1 MRLKYMSEQEY
12 NSGSIKILR
21 GINAV
26 RKRPGMY
33 IGETNRKGLHHLIY
47 EIVDNSVDEA
57 LAGHANKIDITF
69 HDDNSVSIS
78 DNGRGIPTG
87 IHPEEGV
94 SSATLVFTELHSG
107 GKFGGGGYKVSG
119 GLHGVGACVTNALS
133 DYLEVVIRQKGKVHY
148 QRFEKGVPVDLM
160 KEIRDM
166 RDDEH
171 DGTTVRFK
179 PDATMFP
186 EAFEEDPDEGID
198 LDPSYIMDRM
208 KRTTYLTKKLAINI
222 IDKDGKETHFYSENG
237 LIDLIKDNSKDQIEH
252 EIDDEN
258 PLYITEPFLFEGSGF
273 GSDVEIAFCYL
284 NKFFK
289 QNINSFANNIFTEQG
304 GTHVQGFEKAMTKVV
319 NEYAASHMESN
330 QVFIKEDVLEGIN
343 AAISFKTEEPKF
355 SDQTKKKLSAGEGHK
370 LTYSVVKE
378 ELSRFFEENP
388 EIAKTIVNKT
398 INSKKVREN
407 YESARKKIR
416 REQSMNRLG
425 GLPGKL
431 ADCQSRDLE
440 ESEIFIVEGDSAG
453 GSAKQARSRKT
464 QAILPLKGK
473 ILNTSKS
480 DNTKLENSE
489 EVRSLITAL
498 KTDYDENYNHEKLRY
513 GKIIIMTDADVDGA
527 HIAVLLLTF
536 FINKM
541 PQLVK
546 EGRIFLAMPPLY
558 VLKKRSG
565 KGDYNYIFDD
575 EELDKKY
582 PNGIPDGYDKQ
593 RFKGLGEMNPEQLWE
608 TTMNPETRS
617 LMRVEYKEEYKN
629 DVYKIFDDLMGKD
642 VEKRRSFI
650 MENALKADI
659 DI

>member
-1 MRLKYMSEQEY
+1 MNEQEY

-33 IGETNRKGLHHLIY
+33 IGETNRKGLHHLIH

-57 LAGHANKIDITF
+57 LAGYANQIDVLF
-69 HDDNSVSIS
+69 HDDNSVSIT

-87 IHPEEGV
+87 IHPEEGI
-94 SSATLVFTELHSG
+94 SSATLVFSELHSG
-107 GKFGGGGYKVSG
+107 GKFGDGGYKVSG

-133 DYLEVVIRQKGKVHY
+133 DYLEVTIRQKGKVFF
-148 QRFEKGVPVDLM
+148 QRFEKGIPVNELS
-160 KEIRDM
+160 EIRDM
-166 RDDEH
+166 KDDEIN
-171 DGTTVRFK
+171 GTTVRFQ
-179 PDATMFP
+179 PDKTMFP
-186 EAFEEDPDEGID
+186 EAFEEDPDEGIE
-198 LDPSYIMDRM
+198 LNPELILERM
-208 KRTTYLTKKLAINI
+208 KRTTYLTKKLRINI
-222 IDKDGKETHFYSENG
+222 VDKHGCLTSYYSENG
-237 LIDLIKDNSKDQIEH
+237 LIDLIKDNSEELIEH
-252 EIDDEN
+252 EINEDD
-258 PLYITEPFLFEGSGF
+258 PLYLTEPFLFEGVGF
-273 GSDVEIAFCYL
+273 ESEVEIAFCYL

-289 QNINSFANNIFTEQG
+289 QNVNSFANNIFTEQG

-319 NEYAASHMESN
+319 NEYAANSMDIN

-370 LTYSVVKE
+370 LTYAVLKE
-378 ELSRFFEENP
+378 ELGKFFEENP
-388 EIAKTIVNKT
+388 DTAKIIIQKT
-398 INSKKVREN
+398 LNSKKVREN

-431 ADCQSRDLE
+431 ADCQSRNLE
-440 ESEIFIVEGDSAG
+440 DSEIFIVEGDSAG

-473 ILNTSKS
+473 ILNTLKS
-480 DNTKLENSE
+480 DNAKLESSE
-489 EVRSLITAL
+489 EVRNLITAL

-513 GKIIIMTDADVDGA
+513 GKVIIMTDADVDGA

-541 PQLVK
+541 PQLVQ
-546 EGRIFLAMPPLY
+546 EGRVYLAMPPLY
-558 VLKKRSG
+558 VLKKRTG
-565 KGDYNYIFDD
+565 KGEYNYIFD
-575 EELDKKY
+575 EEDFNEKY
-582 PNGIPDGYDKQ
+582 PNGTPEGYDKQ

-617 LMRVEYKEEYKN
+617 LMRVVYKEEYKN
-629 DVYKIFDDLMGKD
+629 DVYKVFEDLMGKD

-650 MENALKADI
+650 MEHALEANI